1 VSLLFFYLNNE
12 NILMNKHDN
21 TLSGVKIMD
30 FITDFSPYVGLAVIL
45 YAIRQTDRMSNKYI
59 PIVAVV
65 LGVLY
70 SFWDSGGASP
80 GATLEGL
87 KYALLG
93 IGTVAGVKYSIESKS
108 KK

>member
-1 VSLLFFYLNNE
+1 MLTNFA
-12 NILMNKHDN
+12 
-21 TLSGVKIMD
+21 
-30 FITDFSPYVGLAVIL
+30 PYIGLAVIL
-45 YAIRQTDRMSNKYI
+45 YAIRQTDRVSNRYI

-70 SFWDSGGASP
+70 SYWVAGAATP
-80 GATLEGL
+80 DATLEGL

-93 IGTVAGVKYSIESKS
+93 IGSVAGIKYSIASQS

>member
-1 VSLLFFYLNNE
+1 
-12 NILMNKHDN
+12 
-21 TLSGVKIMD
+21 MD
-30 FITDFSPYVGLAVIL
+30 FMTDFAPYISLAVVL
-45 YAIRQTDRMSNKYI
+45 YAIRHTDRFSNKYI

-70 SFWDSGGASP
+70 AFWEAGAATP
-80 GATLEGL
+80 EATLVGL

-93 IGTVAGVKYSIESKS
+93 IGTVAGIKYSVEKNL